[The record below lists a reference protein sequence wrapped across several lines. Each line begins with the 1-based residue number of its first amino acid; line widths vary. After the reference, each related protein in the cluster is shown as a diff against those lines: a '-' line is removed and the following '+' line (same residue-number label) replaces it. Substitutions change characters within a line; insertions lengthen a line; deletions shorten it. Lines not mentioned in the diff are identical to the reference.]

1 MYCTKCGNKVSNTQS
16 YCTNCGNKLNCDK
29 IKQNKQDDLM
39 ISSLIIGILSIIGTI
54 TCSIFYITFS
64 YIWTCFGVEVVK
76 VK

>member
-39 ISSLIIGILSIIGTI
+39 ISSNCVINVSM
-54 TCSIFYITFS
+54 Y
-64 YIWTCFGVEVVK
+64 
-76 VK
+76 